1 MGLDLE
7 PIAKRHGILLALQF
21 GSLVSGK
28 THARSDVD
36 IAVLLDHSEVLFEQF
51 SDLLG
56 DLQRL
61 FPEQEV
67 DLAILN
73 HADPLFLKKI
83 TDDCRILY
91 GAPGELQKLKI
102 YAFKRHQDHKK
113 FFEMERRYAATYVAT
128 KAAAQ

>member
-1 MGLDLE
+1 MDPDLE
-7 PIAKRHGILLALQF
+7 AIAKKYGILLALQF

-28 THARSDVD
+28 SHARSDVD
-36 IAVLLDHSEVLFEQF
+36 IAVLLDRSEIPFEQMA
-51 SDLLG
+51 DLLA

-83 TDDCRILY
+83 TDGCRLLY
-91 GAPGELQKLKI
+91 GAPRKLQEMKI
-102 YAFKRHQDHKK
+102 HAFKRYHDHRK
-113 FFEMERRYAATYVAT
+113 FFEMERRYVATYLSTRAGA
-128 KAAAQ
+128 K